1 MSTYNADVYFCGRCP
16 REQQP
21 SQGEKCISCKRTT
34 VSWDKSRELNDEVMK
49 KWKDMRAYFGE
60 NG

>member
-1 MSTYNADVYFCGRCP
+1 MQTFTFVVVVQENNSLPKVKSVFPVVDY
-16 REQQP
+16 
-21 SQGEKCISCKRTT
+21 